1 MEKIN
6 VVDRR
11 NGKKRDFETFKK
23 KERKEKI
30 EEVDAKEDSN
40 VKRRKRKNEKKRI
53 FDDHVRKKR
62 TIKREFEKIKKYF
75 F

>member
-1 MEKIN
+1 

-23 KERKEKI
+23 KKKGKKKI
-30 EEVDAKEDSN
+30 EEVDAKENLN
-40 VKRRKRKNEKKRI
+40 VKRRKRKNEKKGI